1 MNKSEN
7 EMIMNFLS
15 GTETTK
21 ENSQHREPDTP
32 KEKAITLADVADIN
46 ELVDLYY
53 TGKAVEFPPWVQ
65 QTEKGLKIVPQEL
78 AIHIIDNYNIL
89 SVKLGNS
96 KGITL
101 YLYKDGRYVLWS
113 ESEVKAFIKSFLPR
127 KIRRPIDWEYVYKE
141 LITESSNT
149 EEQDLNADEDI
160 INFQNCVLRLS
171 TGEMMEHN
179 PKFLS
184 TTQIP
189 VNYNPNLSLSQ
200 APTTLKYLN
209 DVTGGNAEDMTTL
222 LEVVG
227 LVISNVYGWRT
238 KKLLIMKGRG
248 NTGKSVFR
256 ELVTFIVGVENTFT
270 VDMEQ
275 LHSQFGSAGIYGK
288 RLVGSGDMKVAR
300 LPEMDKIKELTGGDM
315 ISIEAKY
322 QNRFTIKFYG
332 FLWFNCNQLP
342 YITLGDKGN
351 HVFDRLLIVSC
362 DNVVPEEERD
372 PLLLDKLK
380 AEREY
385 LVCAAVKALNNL
397 IQRDYKFTESERTK
411 QNREDYAMRNN
422 SLALFLKE
430 CCEIG
435 IGTTPTKIF
444 KDKYKS
450 WCNDNKFVQEKRS
463 NITQILVEQFGV
475 EKFKSNTDC
484 YRLTI
489 KNT

>member
-1 MNKSEN
+1 MNNNEN
-7 EMIMNFLS
+7 ETIMNFLS

-21 ENSQHREPDTP
+21 ENSQQKVPDTP
-32 KEKAITLADVADIN
+32 QEKAISLADVADIN

-53 TGKAVEFPPWVQ
+53 TGKAVEFPQWVQ

-127 KIRRPIDWEYVYKE
+127 KIRKPIDWEYVYKE
-141 LITESSNT
+141 IITESSNT

-160 INFQNCVLRLS
+160 INFKNCVLRLS
-171 TGEMMEHN
+171 TGEMLEHS
-179 PKFLS
+179 PEFLS
-184 TTQIP
+184 TIQIP

-200 APTTLKYLN
+200 APITLKYLN
-209 DVTGGNAEDMTTL
+209 DITGGNAEDMATL

-238 KKLLIMKGRG
+238 KKLLIMKGPG
-248 NTGKSVFR
+248 NTGKSLYR
-256 ELVTFIVGVENTFT
+256 ELLTFIIGVGNAFT

-315 ISIEAKY
+315 INIEAKY
-322 QNRFTIKFYG
+322 QNSFTTKFNG
-332 FLWFNCNQLP
+332 FLLFTCNQLP
-342 YITLGDKGN
+342 YIIRGDVGK
-351 HVFDRLLIVSC
+351 HLFSRFLIVSC

-380 AEREY
+380 AESEY
-385 LVCAAVKALNNL
+385 LVCTAVKALKNL
-397 IQRDYKFTESERTK
+397 KQQDYKFTESERTK
-411 QNREDYAMRNN
+411 KNREEYEMRNN
-422 SLALFLKE
+422 SLELFVNE
-430 CCEIG
+430 HCEIG
-435 IGTTPTKIF
+435 IGTTPTRVFKEKYIYWCKENRLTSEKPNSISKILT
-444 KDKYKS
+444 
-450 WCNDNKFVQEKRS
+450 EK
-463 NITQILVEQFGV
+463 FGV
-475 EKFKSNTDC
+475 EKYKSNTDC

-489 KNT
+489 KDF